1 MLSLHIW
8 NTLKVVTD
16 HSSLRWLLNLKDPDG
31 RLARWAIKFQAYDF
45 EIEHR
50 PGSKH
55 INADSLSRLP
65 VVAIIDSKN
74 EHLFNLIAEPSKWG

>member
-1 MLSLHIW
+1 M
-8 NTLKVVTD
+8 
-16 HSSLRWLLNLKDPDG
+16 KDPDK
-31 RLARWAIKFQAYDF
+31 RLSRWAIKFQAYNF
-45 EIEHR
+45 EIENR

-74 EHLFNLIAEPSKWG
+74 EHLFNLIAEPSKWGEESEEKQKLLKIGYKMLPG

>member
-1 MLSLHIW
+1 ME
-8 NTLKVVTD
+8 D
-16 HSSLRWLLNLKDPDG
+16 LRDG
-31 RLARWAIKFQAYDF
+31 QFKFQAYDF

-65 VVAIIDSKN
+65 VVALIDSKN
-74 EHLFNLIAEPSKWG
+74 EHLFNLIAEQSKWGEESEEKQIVEKVVPRCCWGRLKT